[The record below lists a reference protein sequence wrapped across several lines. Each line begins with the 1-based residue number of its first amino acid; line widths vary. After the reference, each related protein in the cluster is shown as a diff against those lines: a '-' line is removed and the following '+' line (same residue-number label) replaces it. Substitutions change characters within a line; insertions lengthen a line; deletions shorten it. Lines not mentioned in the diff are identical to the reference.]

1 MNKRHRR
8 VRVARCLTGSAR
20 ELRPVNWEEREE
32 KKGKERGGKERK
44 GKGRAQ
50 RARRWRANQGNQS
63 CAPEARHSAPAV
75 TPCRLLREAGGA
87 GPFGNRIANVI

>member
-20 ELRPVNWEEREE
+20 ELRPGNWEEREE

-50 RARRWRANQGNQS
+50 RARRWRANQGNQ
-63 CAPEARHSAPAV
+63 CG
-75 TPCRLLREAGGA
+75 TPLPLLLRAGFCGRPA
-87 GPFGNRIANVI
+87 ARGPLEIE